1 MADPELSNTR
11 GTRAPRRISRA
22 EVAAVRPA
30 PKRRSQKPVL
40 IGDWQPTL
48 PSRMNVR
55 SKGCGHYTW
64 GDPHMTGRIAA
75 FDLDGTV
82 IQPGDG
88 KAFPKDSFDWQFC
101 SPLVVPKLR
110 ELHRAGYSLVLISNQ
125 ASSNPKLPT
134 DFRKK
139 VPYICRKIGVPLHVY
154 ACWDFDEYRKPAPG
168 MWHAVQKLV
177 AAAGNEIDYDSSFY
191 VGDAAGRRTDHADT
205 DRKFA
210 LNAGLRFMTPEELFA
225 GADPDPD
232 WALWGWNPFSY
243 QHAVDAAGL
252 FSKGSAAPDPSEV
265 VLLVGA
271 PASGKTHHYEH
282 ALQPQGYQLLEFGTE
297 RGFAVPLHV
306 KGWLQQR
313 LDVPV
318 PTSGSEEAPFSP
330 GPPPSGAPARLVLSS
345 SFPSRHSRRNL
356 LAYLRT
362 TYPHARLGAIVFSP
376 AGGFDEA
383 ASGKGGVEL
392 WKHNSVWRMAYQTRS
407 GEEALNRNDSLG
419 RAGPTSLVPIEA
431 FKRWERDWEE
441 PTLDEG
447 FDAIEQCVFGL
458 DPART
463 SPHAFAAW
471 HQWLAD
477 VYPGKAIKT
486 GRVAIEGPGWTG
498 IRSAQR

>member
-1 MADPELSNTR
+1 
-11 GTRAPRRISRA
+11 
-22 EVAAVRPA
+22 
-30 PKRRSQKPVL
+30 
-40 IGDWQPTL
+40 
-48 PSRMNVR
+48 
-55 SKGCGHYTW
+55 
-64 GDPHMTGRIAA
+64 MTGRVAA

-82 IQPGDG
+82 IQPKDG

-110 ELHRAGYSLVLISNQ
+110 ELQRAGYSLVLISNQ
-125 ASSNPKLPT
+125 ASSNPKLAT

-139 VPYICRKIGVPLHVY
+139 IPYICRKIGVPLHVY

-168 MWHAVQKLV
+168 MWHAVQELV
-177 AAAGNEIDYDSSFY
+177 AAAGNEIDCASSFY

-210 LNAGLRFMTPEELFA
+210 LNAGLRFMTPEELFG
-225 GADPDPD
+225 GAVPDPD

-243 QHAVDAAGL
+243 PHTAPPESTSLRVDAAGL
-252 FSKGSAAPDPSEV
+252 LSKSSAAMDPSEV
-265 VLLVGA
+265 ILLVGA

-282 ALQPQGYQLLEFGTE
+282 ALQPQGYQLLEFETE

-318 PTSGSEEAPFSP
+318 PTPGSEEAPLLS
-330 GPPPSGAPARLVLSS
+330 GPPPSGAPTRLVLSS
-345 SFPSRHSRRNL
+345 SFPSRHSRRSL
-356 LAYLRT
+356 LAHLRT
-362 TYPHARLGAIVFSP
+362 TYPHVRLRAIVFCP

-383 ASGKGGVEL
+383 TSGKGGVEL
-392 WKHNSVWRMAYQTRS
+392 WKHNSVWKMAYQPAS
-407 GEEALNRNDSLG
+407 GEEALDRNDSLG

-447 FDAIEQCVFGL
+447 FDSIEQCVFGL

-463 SPHAFAAW
+463 SAPSFAAW

-498 IRSAQR
+498 IRSVQR